1 MSQAFITLIQAVM
14 MNADR
19 VTSEQKRV
27 IGMLS
32 SLASGCRYCQAHT
45 ALAAKRYG
53 ASRERLEAIWEYQT
67 SPLFSD
73 AERAAFD
80 FAIAAASIP
89 NAVTPEIGAALHA
102 HRSEEHT
109 SELQSLMRI
118 SYAVFCWKSK
128 NHNYE
133 DKPLGRH

>member
-53 ASRERLEAIWEYQT
+53 ASRERLDAIWEYQS
-67 SPLFSD
+67 SPLFTD

-80 FAIAAASIP
+80 FAVAAACVP
-89 NAVTPEIGAALHA
+89 NAVTQEIGDALHA
-102 HRSEEHT
+102 HWSDEE
-109 SELQSLMRI
+109 
-118 SYAVFCWKSK
+118 
-128 NHNYE
+128 
-133 DKPLGRH
+133 LGEIRGEVGRASCRERVCQ